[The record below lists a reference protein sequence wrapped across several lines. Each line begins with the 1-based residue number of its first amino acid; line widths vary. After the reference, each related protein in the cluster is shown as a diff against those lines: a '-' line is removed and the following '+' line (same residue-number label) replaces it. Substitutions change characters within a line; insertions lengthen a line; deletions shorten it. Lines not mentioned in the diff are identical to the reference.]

1 VRYKVPHSY
10 YTLRYRA
17 KQHGIHLPSKPP
29 RELNIPYKKN
39 EIRKLMKQ
47 EDPELFKRV
56 EKEHK
61 SGNLEKMRKEY
72 VVKTEKKIA
81 VKNQEYKKYN
91 HDKKT
96 QSKTNETKKSYNYP
110 ANKRIDD
117 KSMQKSNTKYTTE
130 EKHDYN
136 KKSQSHII
144 KRPKNE
150 SKSSRKAPPA
160 YYYDDEKKTN
170 KKQGKTKR
178 PNQYDEKK
186 TNKKQSKTK
195 RPNQYDYEERE
206 KTSQKPT
213 YKKSSPQE
221 ESRNSY
227 EKKNKDYHKPGT
239 YNKKR

>member
-1 VRYKVPHSY
+1 MRYKVPHSY

-29 RELNIPYKKN
+29 RELNIPYKEN

-47 EDPELFKRV
+47 EDPDLFKRV

-81 VKNQEYKKYN
+81 VKNQEYKKYDHN
-91 HDKKT
+91 KKT

-117 KSMQKSNTKYTTE
+117 KSTQNSKTKYTE
-130 EKHDYN
+130 EKYNYN
-136 KKSQSHII
+136 KKSQSHIT
-144 KRPKNE
+144 KRPKNG

-186 TNKKQSKTK
+186 MNKKQGNNTK
-195 RPNQYDYEERE
+195 QKSPDYYE
-206 KTSQKPT
+206 KKEPSPQKSNYKQTSSVQ
-213 YKKSSPQE
+213 KSSP
-221 ESRNSY
+221 SN
-227 EKKNKDYHKPGT
+227 EKKSTDNYRSGAV
-239 YNKKR
+239 KRKR